1 VSAIKRTKGEK
12 TFEIANVLIMLGMIF
27 ISFYPIWHVVMASFS
42 GNNEIMA
49 HRGILFKPAA
59 FTLSAYNSVFESAA
73 ILRGYLNTVIIVVF
87 GCALNITMTALG
99 AYFLSRRDVMWKKPL
114 TVLIII
120 TMFFSGGLIPF
131 YLTVKDL
138 KMLDSLLAVIIPGA
152 ISTYNM
158 VILRTAFQ
166 SIPESLEESAR
177 LDGASHIT
185 VLFRIV
191 IPLSMSTIAVLLLYY
206 GVGHWNAW
214 FNAMLFLQKRRDL
227 FPLQLI
233 LREMLIQNTNAD
245 SYNKSIDAAVV
256 TETFKYA
263 VIVVSTVPVLCVY
276 PFLQKY
282 FVKGVMI
289 GAVKG

>member
-1 VSAIKRTKGEK
+1 
-12 TFEIANVLIMLGMIF
+12 
-27 ISFYPIWHVVMASFS
+27 
-42 GNNEIMA
+42 
-49 HRGILFKPAA
+49 
-59 FTLSAYNSVFESAA
+59 
-73 ILRGYLNTVIIVVF
+73 
-87 GCALNITMTALG
+87 
-99 AYFLSRRDVMWKKPL
+99 MWKKPV

-158 VILRTAFQ
+158 IILRTAFQ
-166 SIPESLEESAR
+166 AIPESLEESAR
-177 LDGASHIT
+177 LDGANHIT

-214 FNAMLFLQKRRDL
+214 FNAMLFLQKKRDL

-263 VIVVSTVPVLCVY
+263 VIVVSTVPVLCIY